1 MAAVSMSLG
10 ATSLEQLHPPQ
21 DDPFSAI
28 REAALEEDGAAE
40 GLLVILS
47 ALRET
52 IGECRVTPSATAGKA
67 TAEPSA
73 SEYLAA
79 IIPALQG
86 TDQSHTPQLLSLLV
100 AVMPHAHRSLLRQ
113 KFPAV
118 AAVFMALLKE
128 NGLEAEDTEATAV
141 ASSANV
147 LQRVLICTG
156 HLLAAQEPSSAVW
169 NSPGV
174 LRAFHSLLHFFADHR
189 SKVRRAA
196 QEAVVAVL
204 ATQRSGSAS
213 GGIGGT
219 SKTMSSKGP
228 AALTMEFCRVVVNSC
243 TSQDV
248 TRALHLLQFM
258 RLGVPLF
265 PPNQAASLCGLSL
278 RLLPL
283 GSPALTAA
291 VMQMLSAV
299 VQSPRP
305 CMTAPLLAKL
315 TQELLTLQPS
325 RSAGAG
331 AVSFAPLVASCL
343 VRLQGMDSEASSKLL
358 AQAVLA
364 LTDYC
369 ESSSTTVHKSSCG
382 ALNLM
387 FQACVDQSMVT
398 QMAGSLGRGHA
409 ASGPL
414 ADTLSALESLLQYRF
429 QRSWPQSLPL
439 LGRLFLHLRGAS
451 YPLLVN
457 VLRGLGELHDALT
470 SVPSAALPGVTSAL
484 NEAVSFAIQG
494 MGTERVL
501 GVLPLAPTGATPVAE
516 GGLAEARAWLLPL
529 LTEHTGAAPSRLAF
543 FQSYVLTTAKA
554 CDGAAKS
561 GRLTA
566 NETRTQR
573 FRVVQL
579 WGLLPGFCARPS
591 DVAGTFGNLAPT
603 LANAMQ
609 DVNYPGILPVV
620 CAGLQALVA
629 GVTSRC
635 GAEVGGGDAAAKADL
650 EKLSHT
656 TTRFLPKLFALVDPG
671 GDGVVAAGAETGP
684 DASAAMMAANERTAA
699 VCGAAAALATV
710 APPAFLSTL
719 FKKLLQKL
727 IESTTVG
734 GAGAAGT
741 ERAEEKAPALK
752 RAQVLLELASGL
764 APSLDQEATSLLYRS
779 TKPLVLDDSSPQ
791 LQKRAYKVLLA
802 LCAHRADF
810 MSSPENLPNVLELFT
825 SSLLSCHVSARVM
838 RLQCLSRLA
847 ASFTPEKDVQAK
859 FLPAATLEVVLCTK
873 DSNGRTRE
881 LAYNVL
887 VLLAVARGNPADT
900 VRTVVG
906 GLAASTPHARSA
918 AVLAL
923 GYLQLEFGHFR
934 SERWDARVADMVP
947 ELTATML
954 LLLKEPSREVVKA
967 VLGWL
972 RVAVGGADREVLR
985 PMIADIV
992 VGVMSGTTPRH
1003 KDHFRAKIRIVLSKL
1018 CRKFGFE
1025 EIKALMPEQDKKL
1038 VAHMQTTAER
1048 ELKAKKTR
1056 LAGGRGGGDDG
1067 GRGGSANPGEGK
1079 ITKAVRTFDT
1089 IMEGSDADD
1098 SDSEG
1103 EGPNTTSTVKSM
1115 PAKGG
1120 ARRGGAKGADMMV
1133 RERGEDGTSVVDLLD
1148 ASMVRNMRVSSTKRG
1163 GKKKGGS
1170 GGGGFFG
1177 SDDSGSDDSDDDDDG
1192 PELGLRDGKFVI
1204 PGGSDED
1211 ESDDDGGG
1219 GGRKKKR
1226 SRNNGDDS
1234 DDDDDD
1240 DRVVDTGN
1248 NDSGFVHM
1256 AGRKSRAAADDS
1268 SSQGAM
1274 GRSVPGVRGS
1284 GAGRGGGVAG
1294 KRQKVGAVRGT
1305 ATGAEFRSK
1314 KAGGD
1319 VKRKG
1324 ATLEPYAYIPL
1335 DGRTLTGKKAGDT
1348 ALKQYGAVVGTVR
1361 GAKKGRQQRK
1371 RGHK

>member
-10 ATSLEQLHPPQ
+10 ATSLEQSHPPQ
-21 DDPFSAI
+21 DDPFAAI

-204 ATQRSGSAS
+204 ATQRSGSVS

-219 SKTMSSKGP
+219 NKTMSSKGP

-265 PPNQAASLCGLSL
+265 PPNQAASLCELSL

-315 TQELLTLQPS
+315 TEELLTLQPS

-566 NETRTQR
+566 NEARTQR

-591 DVAGTFGNLAPT
+591 DVASTFGNLAPT

-629 GVTSRC
+629 GVKSRC

-734 GAGAAGT
+734 GADAAGT

-900 VRTVVG
+900 ARTVVG

-1098 SDSEG
+1098 SDSED

-1120 ARRGGAKGADMMV
+1120 ARRGAAKGADMMV

-1163 GKKKGGS
+1163 GMKKGGS
-1170 GGGGFFG
+1170 GGGGFFS

-1240 DRVVDTGN
+1240 DRVVDTGK

-1256 AGRKSRAAADDS
+1256 AGQKSRAAADDS

-1361 GAKKGRQQRK
+1361 GAKKGRQQRR